1 MLLYP
6 EALSSL
12 FEFELTLPYFDE
24 AAATWLE
31 TLGLEPSLDHIK
43 WVRHYSSNSTSSTR
57 ANEVPCMR
65 VISVPWLYPRLHVL
79 VDTNHSCLKWDVH
92 EYCYWVRSIK
102 ARKPFI
108 LEKLL
113 DSLSSIQ
120 IFAEL
125 HPLLQYVGWR
135 HKEVVGNCGSGA
147 YTERI

>member
-1 MLLYP
+1 MRHCAGVGSLLEFELALPYFNEAATTWL
-6 EALSSL
+6 EALSLKTS
-12 FEFELTLPYFDE
+12 F
-24 AAATWLE
+24 
-31 TLGLEPSLDHIK
+31 DHIK
-43 WVRHYSSNSTSSTR
+43 RVCYYSSNSTGCTC
-57 ANEVPCMR
+57 ANEVPRVR

-102 ARKPFI
+102 ARKSFI
-108 LEKLL
+108 LEKLF

-125 HPLLQYVGWR
+125 HSLLQDIGWR
-135 HKEVVGNCGSGA
+135 HKEVMSNCGSGA